1 MSAYE
6 LSITT
11 LICINVILAL
21 GLNLITGFC
30 GQISLGHAA
39 FFGVGAYTTALLAK
53 AGGAAWLTLPA
64 AVVAAGLVGVVVGF
78 CSLRVR
84 GDFLAIAT
92 MGVGFLFLGVVKQND
107 ALGGEVGIAGIP
119 SPGVG
124 RVGFLIVVLGCTALV
139 AAFCVHVKRSW
150 LGAAFGA
157 VAADEAAAQ
166 TLGIEGAHFKLA
178 AFAFG
183 TGMAGL
189 AGGLYAYYLRSIG
202 PEAFGFVVSVTV
214 LAMVA
219 VGGMG
224 SVAGSAMAAAVLT
237 LVPDLFRFVNDYKLL
252 IYGLLLFAVMRFA
265 PGGMAGFVRSLTTA
279 RSRRAT
285 PTVTATPS
293 ARARPGAP

>member
-1 MSAYE
+1 VSAYE

-53 AGGAAWLTLPA
+53 AGGGAWLTLPA
-64 AVVAAGLVGVVVGF
+64 AVVAAGLVGVAVGF

-124 RVGFLIVVLGCTALV
+124 RVGFLVLVLGCTALV

-150 LGAAFGA
+150 LGAAFDA
-157 VAADEAAAQ
+157 VAGDEAAAQ
-166 TLGIEGAHFKLA
+166 TLGIEGAHFKLV
-178 AFAFG
+178 AFALG
-183 TGMAGL
+183 TAIAGL

-224 SVAGSAMAAAVLT
+224 SVAGTGLAAAVLT

-265 PGGMAGFVRSLTTA
+265 PGGVAGLVRSATA
-279 RSRRAT
+279 ARRT
-285 PTVTATPS
+285 P
-293 ARARPGAP
+293 